1 MIDSCLRIA
10 TLAENTV
17 RQAIRSRLLY
27 TLLFFGLVMIATSVA
42 VSSLSYV
49 ESERIVQDVGFA
61 AIRIFGVGIAIFVG
75 VGLIHDEIERR
86 TLYTLLSKPVSR
98 MEFIAGK
105 YLGLLF
111 TVWIQL
117 AILSLAFVLVSLAVG
132 APVTASLFAALGL
145 IGAEL
150 MVVVAIATFFSSFT
164 TPMLASLMS
173 VGIFVAGRLSRDI
186 LQLGQG
192 SGDTGTAAAAE
203 ALYRVLPDLEAFDLT
218 VQAVH
223 GLPIADADV
232 LLPLAYGIAYSAVL
246 VMAAAWV
253 FERRDLR

>member
-98 MEFIAGK
+98 MEFIAG
-105 YLGLLF
+105 
-111 TVWIQL
+111 
-117 AILSLAFVLVSLAVG
+117 SE
-132 APVTASLFAALGL
+132 ASLEG
-145 IGAEL
+145 G
-150 MVVVAIATFFSSFT
+150 
-164 TPMLASLMS
+164 
-173 VGIFVAGRLSRDI
+173 GRP
-186 LQLGQG
+186 
-192 SGDTGTAAAAE
+192 TGC
-203 ALYRVLPDLEAFDLT
+203 P
-218 VQAVH
+218 
-223 GLPIADADV
+223 P
-232 LLPLAYGIAYSAVL
+232 P
-246 VMAAAWV
+246 
-253 FERRDLR
+253 